1 MVEIIIMLLCGLFL
15 YGLFRLIKNIISKFF
30 TSLTDTESYAGEV
43 ILVII
48 SYFILNNHF
57 GYKKNFTVTGVLIV
71 MVITLLINLI
81 ISLTYKITGI
91 MLYCV
96 AVLYFI
102 LFLTYTRIALSM
114 MPVFIAV
121 AVVITVISLIVK
133 SKVH

>member
-1 MVEIIIMLLCGLFL
+1 MIEILVVLLCGLFL
-15 YGLFRLIKNIISKFF
+15 YGLFRLIKNMISKFF

-81 ISLTYKITGI
+81 IGLTYKITGI

-102 LFLTYTRIALSM
+102 LFLSHARIALSM

-121 AVVITVISLIVK
+121 AVVITVVSLIVK
-133 SKVH
+133 SRVH

>member
-1 MVEIIIMLLCGLFL
+1 MIEILAVLLCGLFM
-15 YGLFRLIKNIISKFF
+15 YGIFRLIKNMISKFF

-102 LFLTYTRIALSM
+102 LFLTYARIALSM
-114 MPVFIAV
+114 MPVFIAI
-121 AVVITVISLIVK
+121 AVVITVVSLIVK
-133 SKVH
+133 IKVH

>member
-1 MVEIIIMLLCGLFL
+1 MVEIIIVLLCGLFL
-15 YGLFRLIKNIISKFF
+15 YGLFRLIKNMISKFF

-102 LFLTYTRIALSM
+102 LFLTYARIALSM

-121 AVVITVISLIVK
+121 AVGITVVSLIVK

>member
-1 MVEIIIMLLCGLFL
+1 MVEIIIVLLCGLFL

-81 ISLTYKITGI
+81 IGLTYKITGI

-102 LFLTYTRIALSM
+102 LFLSYARIALSM

-121 AVVITVISLIVK
+121 AVVITVVSLIVK